1 MAALLALALVAVWAL
16 ALTAWP
22 DLPERIPTRFDMQGQ
37 AIAWGE
43 PAFGTW
49 FVLPTLATAVAGGLG
64 LALPSWI
71 VALARRNSSMLNM
84 PQRAKFRALP
94 EAARVRAAGA
104 MASGLQRLSLL
115 LAIAFR
121 ELCQDARAHAVTH
134 AKCCVCGSV
143 VVRLWFGC
151 GWVNPV
157 GCACALV
164 AENKVLRVGRNVSKP
179 AAHTCYGRSIKC
191 SLSRMRTQLEQRQQA
206 NKQAI
211 TRSVTQL
218 VTPQKTPH

>member
-1 MAALLALALVAVWAL
+1 MAALLALALVGVWGL

-22 DLPERIPTRFDMQGQ
+22 DLPERIPTRFDMQGR

-94 EAARVRAAGA
+94 EEARVRVAGA

-115 LAIAFR
+115 LALVFLFVLYGTN
-121 ELCQDARAHAVTH
+121 EVAHGRWQVLPSAVM
-134 AKCCVCGSV
+134 
-143 VVRLWFGC
+143 F
-151 GWVNPV
+151 
-157 GCACALV
+157 ALV
-164 AENKVLRVGRNVSKP
+164 GVAIGQALWLVVATSRAVRRESETAEPR
-179 AAHTCYGRSIKC
+179 
-191 SLSRMRTQLEQRQQA
+191 
-206 NKQAI
+206 
-211 TRSVTQL
+211 
-218 VTPQKTPH
+218 